1 MRGKILSLVVVTL
14 LLSVTA
20 WIVPVRAAEPTKTV
34 IDATYV
40 LKEIVAIPEKGLPP
54 ALLED
59 AYGIAIIPGVIK
71 AAFVFGGRYGTG
83 VLMVR
88 DREKGWS
95 SPSFVSLGS
104 GSFGWQI
111 GAESTD
117 VILVFKSRK
126 SIEGIRRGKFTLGA
140 DASVAA
146 GPVGRNAAAA
156 TDIQLKAEIFS
167 YSRSRGLFAG
177 VAVDGAVL
185 KIDDDENE
193 TFYGKKEVSAGEIF
207 DGRVTSSA
215 PEVKK
220 LQDLLREY
228 AVKSR

>member
-1 MRGKILSLVVVTL
+1 MRGKLRLSALAALFLAVTT
-14 LLSVTA
+14 SVQLA
-20 WIVPVRAAEPTKTV
+20 RASEPTKMIV
-34 IDATYV
+34 DATYV
-40 LKEIVAIPEKGLPP
+40 LKEIVDIPEKGLPP
-54 ALLED
+54 ALLND
-59 AYGIAIIPGVIK
+59 AYGVAIIPGVIK
-71 AAFVFGGRYGTG
+71 VGFVFGGRYGTG
-83 VLMVR
+83 ILMVR

-95 SPSFVSLGS
+95 SPSFISLGS

-117 VILVFKSRK
+117 VILVFKTSK

-146 GPVGRNAAAA
+146 GPVGRNAAAS

-177 VAVDGAVL
+177 VAIDGAVL
-185 KIDDDENE
+185 KIDDGENE
-193 TFYGKKEVSAGEIF
+193 AFYGKKEVSAGEIL
-207 DGRVTSSA
+207 DGRVSSSL

-220 LQDLLREY
+220 LQELLKEY
-228 AVKSR
+228 SLRTR